1 MRLRSAALALA
12 TVFVLTYCDAIL
24 QAGVKAQE
32 LSERAQVRAQWSHE
46 NVELAK
52 LFDAV
57 VEAVNKNFFDEAVL
71 KQHNWLERAQATRPL
86 VLVSPTID
94 DAIRQINKL
103 LAELGTSHTALYTPN
118 DYQYYILLDIVGS
131 GLDLTRRRFWGNGP
145 YYPGIG
151 IFTREVGGRNF
162 VDDVLEG
169 SPADSSG
176 LKFGDEILF
185 VDGRPYSPIESFH
198 GKIGATVELMVRRAA
213 NAEPER
219 LTVTVVPIR
228 PAQAFSDATEASAR
242 VIERDGNRVG
252 YVHVWALAES
262 ISFKNALGKFELA
275 TVIAERLARKGIF
288 ITPDDR
294 DAMRAMVGE
303 VPKPIDSLIVDL
315 RGRVGGYS
323 AVAGEMLETLDGG
336 SYWGSSHAF
345 GRFSGKQL
353 AGVQRASFRGRSALL
368 IDAQTRSAAEI
379 MAYGYKRS
387 AFGPLLGT
395 TTAGAVSSGRLYP
408 MPGDTLLYL
417 AVAGLD
423 FDGYRLEGTGVIPDH
438 WVERPLPYAQGA
450 DPVLD
455 AAAKLLSSP
464 DAK

>member
-1 MRLRSAALALA
+1 
-12 TVFVLTYCDAIL
+12 
-24 QAGVKAQE
+24 
-32 LSERAQVRAQWSHE
+32 
-46 NVELAK
+46 
-52 LFDAV
+52 
-57 VEAVNKNFFDEAVL
+57 
-71 KQHNWLERAQATRPL
+71 
-86 VLVSPTID
+86 
-94 DAIRQINKL
+94 
-103 LAELGTSHTALYTPN
+103 
-118 DYQYYILLDIVGS
+118 
-131 GLDLTRRRFWGNGP
+131 
-145 YYPGIG
+145 
-151 IFTREVGGRNF
+151 
-162 VDDVLEG
+162 
-169 SPADSSG
+169 
-176 LKFGDEILF
+176 
-185 VDGRPYSPIESFH
+185 
-198 GKIGATVELMVRRAA
+198 
-213 NAEPER
+213 
-219 LTVTVVPIR
+219 
-228 PAQAFSDATEASAR
+228 
-242 VIERDGNRVG
+242 
-252 YVHVWALAES
+252 
-262 ISFKNALGKFELA
+262 
-275 TVIAERLARKGIF
+275 
-288 ITPDDR
+288 
-294 DAMRAMVGE
+294 
-303 VPKPIDSLIVDL
+303 
-315 RGRVGGYS
+315 
-323 AVAGEMLETLDGG
+323 MLETLDGG